1 MADLLIRREIRALS
15 KDAALLKKLRIA
27 YQKLQAKQGAT
38 GYQDLAGIHGLPQN
52 RCPHHSTLFLPWH
65 RAYLISFEKAL
76 REIDPD
82 VHLPFWDWASKD
94 SIKKGVP
101 DAFSAAT
108 FKPNGS
114 AVTNPLKQALLG
126 PLNEQTFRNPRAP
139 SVLRGFAQQVDD
151 ALTRSQFLQ
160 FTSDIEGPH
169 DNLHVWFRNGSM
181 GSVPTAAYA
190 PLIRPPRRR

>member
-1 MADLLIRREIRALS
+1 MPDNLKHGRSSNPQRNSRAR

-126 PLNEQTFRNPRAP
+126 PCMSRPFATRA
-139 SVLRGFAQQVDD
+139 RH
-151 ALTRSQFLQ
+151 RC
-160 FTSDIEGPH
+160 
-169 DNLHVWFRNGSM
+169 
-181 GSVPTAAYA
+181 
-190 PLIRPPRRR
+190 